1 VKFGAPGRFVN
12 VQQGDGGNL
21 DDLLNSARER
31 IAAAKDE
38 AALERLRVELLG
50 KKGAVTA
57 ALRGLGGL
65 PPQERALIGAR
76 ANALKEGIE
85 SLLTERLRAL
95 QEQRLESLAEEEWAD
110 VTFVPSVERRGH
122 LHPLTLILR
131 EVKAIFSRLGYEVA
145 VGPQVEDEFHNFE
158 ALNIPAEHP
167 ARETMDSFYLEDFD
181 LLLRTHTS
189 PVQIRFMEGHKPPI
203 RIIAPGAVY
212 RRDATDPAHGSQFN
226 QFEALCVDR
235 DIRLSDLKGTIEYF
249 ARSLFGPERKIRIIG
264 DHFPFTEPSIGAAV
278 SCGLCGG
285 SGCRSCKN
293 GWLEIMGAGMVHP
306 QVLRNGGIDPKEY
319 SGFAFGAGLDRLAML
334 KYNVA
339 DLRLFLEDDVRFL
352 RQF

>member
-1 VKFGAPGRFVN
+1 MQRV
-12 VQQGDGGNL
+12 DGEL
-21 DDLLNSARER
+21 DRLRASARER
-31 IAAAKDE
+31 IESATDQKG
-38 AALERLRVELLG
+38 LEELRVGLLG
-50 KKGAVTA
+50 KKGELTTILRRLGTLPAVDRA
-57 ALRGLGGL
+57 AAGAEANRLKEDIFNWIAQRMGGL
-65 PPQERALIGAR
+65 EAKRRTALGD
-76 ANALKEGIE
+76 
-85 SLLTERLRAL
+85 TEWVDM
-95 QEQRLESLAEEEWAD
+95 S
-110 VTFVPSVERRGH
+110 FVPNSVRRGH

-145 VGPQVEDEFHNFE
+145 LGPQVEDEFHNFE

-167 ARETMDSFYLEDFD
+167 ARDEMDSFYVDADD

-189 PVQIRFMEGHKPPI
+189 PVQIRFMQSHKPPI

-212 RRDATDPAHGSQFN
+212 RRDATDPSHGSQFN
-226 QFEALCVDR
+226 QFEGLVVDH

-249 ARSLFGPERKIRIIG
+249 ARSLFGPDRRIRIVG

-285 SGCRSCKN
+285 AGCRSCKA
-293 GWLEIMGAGMVHP
+293 GWLEILGAGMVHP
-306 QVLRNGGIDPKEY
+306 QVLRNGGIDPERY

-334 KYNVA
+334 KYNVS
-339 DLRLFLEDDVRFL
+339 DLRLFLENDVRFL

>member
-1 VKFGAPGRFVN
+1 
-12 VQQGDGGNL
+12 L
-21 DDLLNSARER
+21 DDLLRNAREQ
-31 IAAAKDE
+31 IAAAPDE
-38 AALERLRVELLG
+38 ATLEQLRVELLG

-57 ALRGLGGL
+57 ALRGLGAL
-65 PPQERALIGAR
+65 PPPERASMGAR
-76 ANALKEGIE
+76 ANALKNEIE
-85 SLLTERLRAL
+85 SLLSERLRSV
-95 QEQRLESLAEEEWAD
+95 QEERLGSLAQEEWAD
-110 VTFVPSVERRGH
+110 LSFVPSAERRGH

-167 ARETMDSFYLEDFD
+167 ARETMDSFYLEDHA

-203 RIIAPGAVY
+203 RIIAPGTVY

-278 SCGLCGG
+278 SCGICGG

-306 QVLRNGGIDPKEY
+306 QVLRNGGIDPEKWNGY
-319 SGFAFGAGLDRLAML
+319 AWGFGIERMAML
-334 KYNVA
+334 KHDVEDIRLFYES
-339 DLRLFLEDDVRFL
+339 DLRFLE
-352 RQF
+352 QF